1 MSKLFEVI
9 DGKVIV
15 TTSTGA
21 RVECLPYADDLM
33 RAGTALVLP
42 DKPEAPTY
50 VLGEPEEGERE
61 IRVPYTATS
70 IDDEKTP
77 AEDTE
82 AWGQYV
88 PLLLAYNLEVKA
100 IEEKQGLMRA
110 RVLIH
115 KATRVIDQPDLHEW
129 AKQQEE
135 FYGIPM
141 PEEDEEALLLQYFGT
156 EVSKGTDDMLLLMA
170 GVMRATGVTE
180 EVLDAFE
187 SNFRDQ
193 MGDGAGADTE
203 TDSGDAPETAE
214 DGTEGLVDGATVEP
228 A

>member
-21 RVECLPYADDLM
+21 RVECLPYGDDLM
-33 RAGTALVLP
+33 RAGTALTLP
-42 DKPEAPTY
+42 DKPEPPTY

-70 IDDEKTP
+70 IDDSNTP

-82 AWGQYV
+82 AWGKYV
-88 PLLLAYNLEVKA
+88 PLLLAYNLEVEA
-100 IEEKQGLMRA
+100 IKEKQTLMRA
-110 RVLIH
+110 RVMIH
-115 KATRVIDQPDLHEW
+115 KATRVLDQPDLSVW
-129 AKQQEE
+129 AKMQEE
-135 FYGIPM
+135 FYGIAV
-141 PEEDEEALLLQYFGT
+141 PEDKNELLIQYFTT
-156 EVSKGTDDMLLLMA
+156 EVSKSSEDALLLMA
-170 GVMRATGVTE
+170 GIMRATGVTE

-193 MGDGAGADTE
+193 MGDGAGADAE
-203 TDSGDAPETAE
+203 GDQADAPETE
-214 DGTEGLVDGATVEP
+214 ENGTEGLVDGATVES

>member
-21 RVECLPYADDLM
+21 RVECLPYGDDLM
-33 RAGTALVLP
+33 RAGTALTLP
-42 DKPEAPTY
+42 EKPEAPTY
-50 VLGEPEEGERE
+50 LLGEPDEDERQ

-82 AWGQYV
+82 AWGKYV
-88 PLLLAYNLEVKA
+88 PLLLAYNLEVAA
-100 IEEKQGLMRA
+100 IEEKQALMRA
-110 RVLIH
+110 RVMIH
-115 KATRVIDQPDLHEW
+115 KATRVIDQPDLQVW
-129 AKQQEE
+129 ATMQEE
-135 FYGIPM
+135 FYGIPV
-141 PEEDEEALLLQYFGT
+141 PADKNELLIQYFTT
-156 EVSKGTDDMLLLMA
+156 EVSKSSEDALLLMA
-170 GVMRATGVTE
+170 GIMRATGVTE

-193 MGDGAGADTE
+193 MGDGAGADAE
-203 TDSGDAPETAE
+203 GDQEDAPTAE
-214 DGTEGLVDGATVEP
+214 ANGAQGLVDGATVEP

>member
-50 VLGEPEEGERE
+50 LLGEPEEGERQ

-82 AWGQYV
+82 KWAAYV
-88 PLLLAYNLEVKA
+88 PLLLAYNLEVKT

-110 RVLIH
+110 RVLMH
-115 KATRVIDQPDLHEW
+115 KATRIIDQPDLHEW

-135 FYGIPM
+135 FYGIPVAEN
-141 PEEDEEALLLQYFGT
+141 EEELLLQYYGT
-156 EVSKGTDDMLLLMA
+156 EVSASADDMLTLMA

-180 EVLDAFE
+180 EALDQFE
-187 SNFRDQ
+187 ANFRDQ
-193 MGDGAGADTE
+193 MGDGAGEDAEGDQADT
-203 TDSGDAPETAE
+203 SAAE
-214 DGTEGLVDGATVEP
+214 AD
-228 A
+228 

>member
-21 RVECLPYADDLM
+21 RVECLPYGDDLM
-33 RAGTALVLP
+33 RAGTALTLP
-42 DKPEAPTY
+42 EKPEAPTY
-50 VLGEPEEGERE
+50 LLGEPDEDERQ

-82 AWGQYV
+82 AWGKYV
-88 PLLLAYNLEVKA
+88 PLLLAYNLEVAA
-100 IEEKQGLMRA
+100 IEEKQALMRA
-110 RVLIH
+110 RVMIH
-115 KATRVIDQPDLHEW
+115 KATRVLDQPDLQVW
-129 AKQQEE
+129 ATMQEE
-135 FYGIPM
+135 FYGIPV
-141 PEEDEEALLLQYFGT
+141 PADKNELLIQHFTT
-156 EVSKGTDDMLLLMA
+156 EVSKSSEDALLLMA
-170 GVMRATGVTE
+170 GIMRATGVTE

-193 MGDGAGADTE
+193 MGDGAGADAE
-203 TDSGDAPETAE
+203 GDQEDAPTAE
-214 DGTEGLVDGATVEP
+214 ANGAQGLVDGATVEP